1 MYELRFDDEAK
12 RIYQTVADQLVRRLN
27 RCFERLRDNP
37 LKHPNIKPLKGVF
50 AGLYRYRVGDWR
62 VIYEIQ
68 QEERVVNILQI
79 VRRDK
84 AYEQ

>member
-1 MYELRFDDEAK
+1 
-12 RIYQTVADQLVRRLN
+12 
-27 RCFERLRDNP
+27 
-37 LKHPNIKPLKGVF
+37 VF

-84 AYEQ
+84 AYER

>member
-1 MYELRFDDEAK
+1 
-12 RIYQTVADQLVRRLN
+12 
-27 RCFERLRDNP
+27 
-37 LKHPNIKPLKGVF
+37 VF